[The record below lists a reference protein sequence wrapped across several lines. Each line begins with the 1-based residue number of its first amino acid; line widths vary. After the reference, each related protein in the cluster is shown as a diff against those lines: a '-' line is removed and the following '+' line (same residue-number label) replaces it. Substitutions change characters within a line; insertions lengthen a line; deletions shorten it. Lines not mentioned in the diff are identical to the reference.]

1 MTLGVKVKQAHRALF
16 VGMSLALSI
25 TLAGC
30 QPAGEPKASQQQA
43 EVPSIRLSGVAYN
56 SMAWQVS
63 LTALPVTISREQLQ
77 AALQKQLDDA
87 NAVLSTYQPNTEL
100 MRFNRASTNQWHDIG
115 ATLQHA
121 LSRALQ
127 VSAQMGSLTS
137 AADAYDITISPVVNL
152 WGFGAAGKTTT
163 VPSDA
168 AIAQAMANVGW
179 QNVQLESKRNRAQKL
194 KAVSI
199 DLSSVG
205 EGAAVD
211 ALSETLQSY
220 GVKDFLISVA
230 GTLKTRGVRADGS
243 PWRIA
248 IERPDGSGSPEQL
261 VSLNDG
267 SLSTSG
273 SYRNYFE
280 RNGVRYS
287 HTIDARTGKPMR
299 HTGVSVTVVSPVS
312 NDATLADAWATAL
325 NVLSPDVALSVA
337 DTLGLAIYV
346 IEQNGQGFNARHSA
360 AFIPYLP
367 VAADT
372 QEE

>member
-1 MTLGVKVKQAHRALF
+1 MRQAHRALF

-30 QPAGEPKASQQQA
+30 QPAATPEAVEKHA
-43 EVPSIRLSGVAYN
+43 EAPTIRISGVAYK

-63 LTALPVTISREQLQ
+63 LAALPANISHEQLQ
-77 AALQKQLDDA
+77 AALQKRLDEA
-87 NAVLSTYQPNTEL
+87 NAVLSTYQPTTEL
-100 MRFNRASTNQWHDIG
+100 MRFNRASVGEWHDISP
-115 ATLQHA
+115 TLLHA

-127 VSAQMGSLTS
+127 VSAQMGSLAT
-137 AADAYDITISPVVNL
+137 AANAYDITIAPLVNL
-152 WGFGAAGKTTT
+152 WGFGGSGKSTT

-168 AIAQAMANVGW
+168 DITQALATVGW
-179 QNVQLESKRNRAQKL
+179 QSVQLESKRNRAQKL

-211 ALSETLQSY
+211 ELSTALQSY

-230 GTLKTRGVRADGS
+230 GTLKARGQRADGS

-248 IERPDGSGSPEQL
+248 IERPDGSGSVEQL
-261 VSLNDG
+261 VSLGDG

-287 HTIDARTGKPMR
+287 HTIDPRTGRPIT

-325 NVLSPDVALSVA
+325 SVLAPDAALAVA

-346 IEQNGQGFNARHSA
+346 IERKGSGFVARHSA
-360 AFIPYLP
+360 AFTAYLP
-367 VAADT
+367 VAAGA
-372 QEE
+372 EGE

>member
-1 MTLGVKVKQAHRALF
+1 MTLGVKVKQAHRAIF
-16 VGMSLALSI
+16 VGMSLAL
-25 TLAGC
+25 TLAAC
-30 QPAGEPKASQQQA
+30 QPAADRAAEPKQSA
-43 EVPSIRLSGVAYN
+43 EVETIRVSGVAYN

-63 LTALPVTISREQLQ
+63 LAALPAEMSREQLQ
-77 AALQKQLDDA
+77 AALQKRLDEA
-87 NAVLSTYQPNTEL
+87 NAVLSTYQPTTEL
-100 MRFNRASTNQWHDIG
+100 MRFNRADIKQWHDIG
-115 ATLQHA
+115 PLLQHA

-127 VSAQMGSLTS
+127 VSAQLGSLKN
-137 AADAYDITISPVVNL
+137 AADAYDITIAPVVNL
-152 WGFGAAGKTTT
+152 WGFGSTGKSST

-168 AIAQAMANVGW
+168 AIAAAMANVGW

-211 ALSETLQSY
+211 ELSTALQAL
-220 GVKDFLISVA
+220 GVKDFLVSVA
-230 GTLKTRGVRADGS
+230 GTLKSRGVRADGS

-248 IERPDGSGSPEQL
+248 IERPDGSGSLEQL
-261 VSLNDG
+261 VSLSDG

-273 SYRNYFE
+273 SYRNFFE

-287 HTIDARTGKPMR
+287 HTIDARTGKPVT
-299 HTGVSVTVVSPVS
+299 HNGVSVTVVSPVP

-325 NVLSPDVALSVA
+325 NVLAPDTALAVA

-346 IEQNGQGFNARHSA
+346 IEKNATGFRARHSA
-360 AFIPYLP
+360 AFTPYLP
-367 VAADT
+367 VADDT
-372 QEE
+372 EEE